1 MKTRTPSYS
10 RFLSGTSL
18 LLAAFLLTGGILGYV
33 ASRSEQ
39 FHHQARV
46 TLESS
51 TPVETQFFYDTGRG
65 FNENESLR
73 QTVYRANAPAT
84 LNFEFDGKKIAGLR
98 FDPAGSPARLRVHGI
113 VVTYHREKPFAVP
126 LDTLSA
132 ARDIQS
138 LHYDGQTLNVETTGT
153 AQDPILH
160 LSRIGPAP
168 RPSII
173 KIFFHIAAGAAIA
186 LGLAFFILWVYRNS
200 LDPKEFDT

>member
-1 MKTRTPSYS
+1 MAI
-10 RFLSGTSL
+10 LLMVGGASGYM
-18 LLAAFLLTGGILGYV
+18 LGQAEPY
-33 ASRSEQ
+33 
-39 FHHQARV
+39 HHQAQV

-65 FNENESLR
+65 FNENESMR
-73 QTVYRANAPAT
+73 QTVYRANAPST
-84 LNFEFDGKKIAGLR
+84 LNFEFDGKKITGLR
-98 FDPAGSPARLRVHGI
+98 FDPAGSPARIRIHGI
-113 VVTYHREKPFAVP
+113 VVTYQREKPFAVP

-138 LHYDGQTLNVETTGT
+138 LHYDGQTLNVETTGS

-168 RPSII
+168 MPSL
-173 KIFFHIAAGAAIA
+173 FRTLSHIAVGAAIT

-200 LDPKEFDT
+200 FNPKDSST